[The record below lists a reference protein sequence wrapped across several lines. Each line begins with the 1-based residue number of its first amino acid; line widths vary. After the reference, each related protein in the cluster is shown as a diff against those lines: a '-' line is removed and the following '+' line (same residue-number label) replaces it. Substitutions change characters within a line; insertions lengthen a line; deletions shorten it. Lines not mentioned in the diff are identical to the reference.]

1 MQKIVNALL
10 SRLSYGDE
18 TFIEK
23 GEASY
28 GVVET
33 LARVYEK
40 ARNTME
46 YRADHL
52 VRRAA
57 IERILKRS
65 IIFDKNPTTLT
76 KHLLTELK
84 WARYLSPGELKL
96 AQEEQLQK
104 VLSKYVNS
112 LNGSVPSDWVIKIA
126 SAEIE
131 EMFNLNID
139 YRQFT
144 FFAFQTIKQKVKI
157 DDENLDLLL
166 FYAVDK
172 IYAESDDE
180 QIAYHLLKLAGNEF
194 TPQKF
199 EESWKLFSLAKNHK
213 LLTRISK
220 YVRRQI
226 PPLTLLRDVYFYEPK
241 TFKNTLSEGELFSKR
256 AEEVL
261 ETQLDQMSHR
271 INTAGWRSVVYIF
284 LTKMLLAFV
293 MEVPLEMLL
302 YGMVAKIPLAINIAF
317 PPLLMWVT
325 TLQVHLPP
333 EKERNNLVNRSWNII
348 ENFDTLK
355 NESGVLT
362 ESSSQKAGI
371 AYWAFSIL
379 YAVTFVGIFALI
391 IFLLNKIGFTPTSM
405 IIFIFFLTIIA
416 FFAYRISQI
425 AKIYSWKNGER
436 DTTSIVDIVS
446 LPILTIGSRL
456 SRGLSKLNFLAFTFD
471 FILEAPFK
479 LILNLLDSWVAF
491 LSVKKEEEIIE

>member
-1 MQKIVNALL
+1 MQKTVNALL

-18 TFIEK
+18 TYIEK
-23 GEASY
+23 GEVSY

-65 IIFDKNPTTLT
+65 FVFDKNPQTLT

-96 AQEEQLQK
+96 VQEEKLQK
-104 VLSKYVNS
+104 VMGKYVDS
-112 LNGSVPSDWVIKIA
+112 LNGTVPTDWVIKIA

-144 FFAFQTIKQKVKI
+144 FFAFQTIKQKVNIK
-157 DDENLDLLL
+157 DENLDLLL

-180 QIAYHLLKLAGNEF
+180 QIAYHLLKLAGSEF

-199 EESWKLFSLAKNHK
+199 EESWKLFSLAKQHK
-213 LLTRISK
+213 LLTKISK

-226 PPLTLLRDVYFYEPK
+226 PPLILLRDIYFYEPK
-241 TFKNTLSEGELFSKR
+241 EFKNTLSDSELFIKR
-256 AEEVL
+256 AKEVL
-261 ETQLDQMSHR
+261 DIQLDQMSHR

-293 MEVPLEMLL
+293 MEVPLEILL
-302 YGMVAKIPLAINIAF
+302 YGTVAKIPLAINVVF
-317 PPLLMWVT
+317 PPLLMWIT
-325 TLQVHLPP
+325 TLQVHLPA
-333 EKERNNLVNRSWNII
+333 EEERENLVNRSWSII
-348 ENFDTLK
+348 ENFDSLK
-355 NESGVLT
+355 NEAGVLT
-362 ESSSQKAGI
+362 ESSPQKAGVI
-371 AYWAFSIL
+371 YWVFSIL
-379 YAVTFVGIFALI
+379 YTITFVGIFVLI

-405 IIFIFFLTIIA
+405 LIFIFFLTIIA
-416 FFAYRISQI
+416 FFAYRIGQI
-425 AKIYSWKNGER
+425 AKVYSWKDGEK
-436 DTTSIVDIVS
+436 DTTSFIVIVS

-456 SRGLSKLNFLAFTFD
+456 SRGLTKLNFLAFTFD

>member
-1 MQKIVNALL
+1 M
-10 SRLSYGDE
+10 
-18 TFIEK
+18 EK
-23 GEASY
+23 GEVSY

-65 IIFDKNPTTLT
+65 IVFDKNPKTLT
-76 KHLLTELK
+76 EHLLTELK

-96 AQEEQLQK
+96 VQEEKLQK
-104 VLSKYVNS
+104 VLSKYVDS
-112 LNGSVPSDWVIKIA
+112 LNGSIPSDWVIKTA

-157 DDENLDLLL
+157 KDENLDLLL

-180 QIAYHLLKLAGNEF
+180 QIAYHLLKLAGGQF

-199 EESWKLFSLAKNHK
+199 EESWKLFSLAKHHK

-226 PPLTLLRDVYFYEPK
+226 PPLILLRDIYFYEPK
-241 TFKNTLSEGELFSKR
+241 EFKNTVADSEIFMKK
-256 AEEVL
+256 AQEVL
-261 ETQLDQMSHR
+261 DMQLDQMSHR
-271 INTAGWRSVVYIF
+271 IATAGWRSVLYIF
-284 LTKMLLAFV
+284 LTKMLLAFG
-293 MEVPLEMLL
+293 MEVPLEILI
-302 YGMVAKIPLAINIAF
+302 YGEIAKMPLVINLAF
-317 PPLLMWVT
+317 PPFLMWMT
-325 TLQVHLPP
+325 TLQIHLPS
-333 EKERNNLVNRSWNII
+333 EKERESLIERSWNII
-348 ENFDTLK
+348 ENFDSLK
-355 NESGVLT
+355 NEGGVLV
-362 ESSSQKAGI
+362 ESSPQRAGFV
-371 AYWAFSIL
+371 YWVFSVL
-379 YAVTFVGIFALI
+379 YGVAFVGIFAFI
-391 IFLLNKIGFTPTSM
+391 VFLLAKIGFTLTSM
-405 IIFIFFLTIIA
+405 FIFIFFLTIIA

-425 AKIYSWKNGER
+425 ARIYSWKDGEK
-436 DTTSIVDIVS
+436 DTTSFTDIVS

-456 SRGLSKLNFLAFTFD
+456 SRGLTKLNFLAFTFD

-479 LILNLLDSWVAF
+479 LILSLLDSWVQF
-491 LSVKKEEEIIE
+491 LSIKKEEEIIE